1 MGDALVAASDASRQ
15 RASVSARWSGTTM
28 TCIIREYFM
37 RAAQKTSLS
46 LRPSAYL
53 TLASPK
59 SNCVYSP
66 GRPSNRTI
74 ASFRGAGR
82 SSFTSAAIVL
92 RLPVNPQPR
101 ARRST
106 SVAAIVSSP
115 SSVRIRSISASLAT
129 AGRPGR
135 FAPFRVFSATS
146 SRVGSG
152 SASTRSTVRRE
163 TPHFAAIAVWSVPP
177 SAMWWTFKRV
187 MTSNT

>member
-1 MGDALVAASDASRQ
+1 
-15 RASVSARWSGTTM
+15 M

-46 LRPSAYL
+46 LHPSAYW

-66 GRPSNRTI
+66 GSPSKRMI
-74 ASFRGAGR
+74 ASLRGVGR

-101 ARRST
+101 ARRRT

-115 SSVRIRSISASLAT
+115 SSVRIRSINASLVT

-135 FAPFRVFSATS
+135 FAPCLLFTAIS
-146 SRVGSG
+146 SRVGSA
-152 SASTRSTVRRE
+152 SASTRSTVRTE
-163 TPHFAAIAVWSVPP
+163 MPHFAAMVAWGVPP